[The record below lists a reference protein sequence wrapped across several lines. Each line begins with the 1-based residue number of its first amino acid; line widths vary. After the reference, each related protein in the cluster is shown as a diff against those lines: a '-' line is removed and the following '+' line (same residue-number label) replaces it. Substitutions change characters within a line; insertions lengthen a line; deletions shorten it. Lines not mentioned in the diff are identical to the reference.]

1 MCRKS
6 SHFAKNFPKE
16 EKVAKLLEQAH
27 IHAEDT
33 PFSDLESLYLLDDE
47 YSPQALMVIAYS
59 TMENDLDS
67 SNVDASD
74 LEIQTIYTS

>member
-16 EKVAKLLEQAH
+16 VKVAKLLEQAH

-33 PFSDLESLYLLDDE
+33 PFSNLESLYLLDDE

-59 TMENDLDS
+59 TTEKNLDS
-67 SNVDASD
+67 SSSNALD